1 MKCDAIKPNLTCCKG
16 KRALGNVYCSF
27 HRDSDYEDHHKGRW
41 FKKYIL
47 AAKGGLY
54 LVNYPPASQEK
65 INSDLDSGRVVL
77 IENDIASIPILNRYV
92 DIFAL
97 LCSKG
102 IALRYMNTRLW
113 TLSVMYVIALISYDR
128 IDKDY
133 LSFIVNSLLGD
144 DTSNIYNLLLCI
156 TTKIIILARPLT
168 LRETFNI
175 TTFLSSFYEIEL
187 MKKFSWEN
195 RTGDIY
201 EDFKRN
207 IGEDHIITTYM
218 ASRFLPEIKSILKTE
233 MQIQKAKMF
242 HYKEEIVQKAWHPRR
257 LEMYLNMGYALEDV
271 TDEYVDTTLFK
282 KCILQ
287 EKSTLYC

>member
-1 MKCDAIKPNLTCCKG
+1 MKCEAIKPNLACCKG

-27 HRDSDYEDHHKGRW
+27 HRDSNYKDHHKDRW

-47 AAKGGLY
+47 AHKGGLY
-54 LVNYPPASQEK
+54 LVNYSTASQEK
-65 INSDLDSGRVVL
+65 IYSDLDSGRVVL
-77 IENDIASIPILNRYV
+77 TEHDIASIPCLNRYV

-102 IALRYMNTRLW
+102 VALRYMNTCLW

-128 IDKDY
+128 IDKNY
-133 LSFIVNSLLGD
+133 VTFIIDSLLNN

-156 TTKIIILARPLT
+156 TTKIAILSRPLT
-168 LRETFNI
+168 LKETFNI
-175 TTFLSSFYEIEL
+175 TTFLTSLCEIEL

-195 RTGDIY
+195 RTGEIY
-201 EDFKRN
+201 EDFKRI

-218 ASRFLPEIKSILKTE
+218 AGRFLPEIKSIFTTE
-233 MQIQKAKMF
+233 RQIQKAKML

-257 LEMYLNMGYALEDV
+257 LEMYLNMGYALDDV
-271 TDEYVDTTLFK
+271 TEEYVDTTLFK